1 MGSYSHNRRMELYHE
16 LPIVINHAL
25 KCLPKPCRKFLDVGC
40 WDGEFTSA
48 YAKTLGSSKDEA
60 FGIDCF
66 PALLEVAKQRGI
78 RCQSHDLEIQG
89 FPFEEAEFD
98 VVICNQVMEH
108 LKQIYLPI
116 SEIHRVLK
124 PGGYA
129 VISVPN
135 LAALHNRLLLLM
147 GRQPTTIRVMG
158 PHVRGF
164 TLGAFTEFLT
174 LGDLFRCIKVEPVGM
189 FPFPIK
195 IGSGIGKLFP
205 SLCHTPVWV
214 LQKTDVQAPNWLE
227 RMKDQKE
234 QTNFFGDD
242 RKGQKFEQNEVS
254 VEAN

>member
-1 MGSYSHNRRMELYHE
+1 MIGN
-16 LPIVINHAL
+16 AL
-25 KCLPKPCRKFLDVGC
+25 KYLPKPSRKFLDVGC

-48 YAKTLGSSKDEA
+48 YAKILGSSKDEV
-60 FGIDCF
+60 FGLDCF
-66 PALLEVAKQRGI
+66 PALLDVAKQRGVQ
-78 RCQSHDLEIQG
+78 CQSLDLEAQS
-89 FPFEEAEFD
+89 FPFEKEEFD
-98 VVICNQVMEH
+98 VVVCNQVMEH
-108 LKQIYLPI
+108 LKQIYLPL

-135 LAALHNRLLLLM
+135 LAALHNRILLLM
-147 GRQPTTIRVMG
+147 GRQPTTIRIMG

-164 TLGAFTEFLT
+164 TFSAFTEFLT
-174 LGDLFRCIKVEPVGM
+174 LSDLFRCIKVVPVGM

-195 IGSGIGKLFP
+195 MGSAIGKLFP

-214 LQKTDVQAPNWLE
+214 LQKTDSTAPTWLD

-242 RKGQKFEQNEVS
+242 RKGEKYMPNECWV
-254 VEAN
+254 V